1 MILRNQIE
9 SCRAW
14 KFVAGAQ
21 RGLILR
27 LLWHSPSM
35 FPLPRSGG
43 QTITLAMAF
52 EAAVGNA
59 EPFASDLVGT
69 CCQRVGLAALLR
81 QLAGWFQGILLAGAS
96 KRCAAAWRRRET
108 KRDKK
113 KRDVRR
119 GEARMGHRGGRLL
132 TAKTERK
139 QGRKLHV
146 NDEEKRLRLKSTA
159 ISTATAAGTQGAF
172 ANFVEG
178 CVAGPGFHGILIRI
192 CFPLRRISPSMG
204 HLLMWSRSNITH
216 FGVVRDGSHVPQHG
230 GTVRDHWP

>member
-1 MILRNQIE
+1 MFTALHQLVQVPMILRSQIE

-59 EPFASDLVGT
+59 EPFASDFVGT

-96 KRCAAAWRRRET
+96 KRCAAAWRRREI

-119 GEARMGHRGGRLL
+119 GEARMGHWRGGDFLQQRQKESKDASF
-132 TAKTERK
+132 TSTM
-139 QGRKLHV
+139 
-146 NDEEKRLRLKSTA
+146 KRS
-159 ISTATAAGTQGAF
+159 
-172 ANFVEG
+172 V
-178 CVAGPGFHGILIRI
+178 
-192 CFPLRRISPSMG
+192 
-204 HLLMWSRSNITH
+204 
-216 FGVVRDGSHVPQHG
+216 
-230 GTVRDHWP
+230 